1 MIKFKNIIIVVFSGI
16 ILSSAY
22 FPLPLVYKTI
32 VPYFI
37 FIPLLFIL
45 DSIKNKLEYF
55 TVGVLFGISLI
66 TPQLYW
72 LFVLQ
77 IEDVNFF
84 AVYSGIILLILL
96 IGLQYG
102 IGFLIYG
109 IIKRFVKK
117 SFVFILIF
125 PLIEYFRGLGA
136 SFGFQWGIL
145 PLTQSYSPLF
155 FQYCDIFGAYS
166 VTTVILL
173 SNYIMFK
180 YFKSRNRK
188 FILVEMLLFISIIL
202 YGVISQNIHKS
213 NRYINVSYVQPNV
226 SPYIKHRSAFID
238 KRFKILIEMSD
249 KLKKDSTDLIIW
261 PETASPVYL
270 NYRVDILNN
279 LRNYVDS
286 LNIPILTGTPIVD
299 IEYKKPIRY
308 FNGAMLIIPYDSFF
322 IYRKMYP
329 VPFVERIPYSDKI
342 SILNKLDFGQGH
354 YSVGKEYTVF
364 RTNGF
369 KFSAIICFESMFEKL
384 SRGMTRNGAEFIINI
399 TEDAWFG
406 KTYFSYM
413 HNAFLPIRAVE
424 NRRSIVRCANTG
436 ISCYIDQW
444 GNVKNSSA
452 IFTKSLFSD
461 RISLISEISIYSRF
475 GYLYPF
481 ILMIIILYLLIISF
495 RRLYENR
502 KN

>member
-1 MIKFKNIIIVVFSGI
+1 
-16 ILSSAY
+16 
-22 FPLPLVYKTI
+22 
-32 VPYFI
+32 
-37 FIPLLFIL
+37 
-45 DSIKNKLEYF
+45 
-55 TVGVLFGISLI
+55 
-66 TPQLYW
+66 
-72 LFVLQ
+72 
-77 IEDVNFF
+77 
-84 AVYSGIILLILL
+84 
-96 IGLQYG
+96 
-102 IGFLIYG
+102 
-109 IIKRFVKK
+109 
-117 SFVFILIF
+117 
-125 PLIEYFRGLGA
+125 
-136 SFGFQWGIL
+136 
-145 PLTQSYSPLF
+145 
-155 FQYCDIFGAYS
+155 
-166 VTTVILL
+166 
-173 SNYIMFK
+173 MFK
-180 YFKSRNRK
+180 YFKSKNRK
-188 FILVEMLLFISIIL
+188 FILIEMLLFISIIL

-238 KRFKILIEMSD
+238 KRFKILIE
-249 KLKKDSTDLIIW
+249 I
-261 PETASPVYL
+261 
-270 NYRVDILNN
+270 
-279 LRNYVDS
+279 
-286 LNIPILTGTPIVD
+286 TPIVD

-444 GNVKNSSA
+444 GNVKNNSA

-481 ILMIIILYLLIISF
+481 ILMIIILYLFIISF